1 MITTDLDRYEFTQAS
16 SENFKVFRSAG
27 TDIPV
32 KKAEHINVYVTTT
45 GTFTVDINDNHL
57 DDTSHGHAV
66 NEQITLSAATTMPTG
81 LFANTIYYVVNPTL
95 NSSNSF
101 QVALTES
108 GTPVTFSTT
117 GSGTLTWSKTTLKT
131 LNTDYTVSLSG
142 TTATITWESGKRPAD
157 GEKVLFLRNVPFQ
170 QNTDLKNNSLFE
182 AESVETQLD
191 LIVNMT
197 QQLKNT
203 TARNLRFSDLLVATD
218 AEDASATLTATK
230 DGRKN
235 KSLKFDSIGNLG
247 VSSID
252 VDKAEDYVLE
262 SKSYATETGA
272 VVNTYDGGQ
281 ASTTSDYSSKEW
293 ATGTTATSA
302 KDYATKVDGAVTG
315 TDYSAKAWSVGGTG
329 VTTTSSRGSAKDWA
343 TKSDGAVDT
352 SEFSAK
358 AYASVTGSNA
368 PTDGTSKEW
377 ATHTGSAIAS
387 SEFSAKEYAQGT
399 AATGGTAKEWAQDT
413 SAAVD
418 TTFSAKEYA
427 QGTQSGTGG
436 SAKNWATQTGA
447 DVTGASSGDMSSK
460 EWAVGTLG
468 RGVASEGSAKDW
480 ATYTAGTVDNA
491 GYSAKYH
498 ATDASNSATAAK
510 NSAAA
515 VSNTFDKFDDTY
527 LGKMADNPTISANA
541 STDVITSNAHG
552 LVDTQIIRFAGSDL
566 PAGLSASTNYY
577 VRDKTT
583 NTFKVAASSGGTA
596 IDITDPGSGT
606 TWYHGDVTTPTSS
619 SWAKNSSTITVASNV
634 GIIVGQ
640 VVSGSGIP
648 TSPKPNVVSID
659 GTSIVISEN
668 MSAAG
673 SSVAVT
679 FASRGVY
686 GQYNTTT
693 KGPTTNNDGDALETG
708 TLFFSSTANEMRILD
723 SGSNWIAATSAG
735 DVSLIEY
742 KFVTTSAQ
750 VTSKTY
756 SGTADVGG
764 TLSYTAD
771 NIIVFMNGV
780 QLKNGVDYTAS
791 NGSSI
796 VLTTAG
802 QLNDEINVLAFK
814 SFTLSD
820 MVSKSSGGTFSG
832 NVTFGGTV
840 TMQSANNQGFA
851 AGTKMLFQQTSA
863 PTGWTKVTSSNDV
876 ALRVVSGS
884 VGSGGSVAF
893 ETAFASQTIPV
904 HTLTTSELP
913 SHEHEVTGRSEFS
926 GGDGNV
932 VVSIARV
939 GGSTSNMTTSG
950 ASGTTAV
957 GGGGSHGHG
966 SIDLDVQYVDVIIA
980 TKD

>member
-32 KKAEHINVYVTTT
+32 KQAEHINVYVTTT

-57 DDTSHGHAV
+57 DDTTHGHAV

-101 QVALTES
+101 QVALTAS

-131 LNTDYTVSLSG
+131 LSTDYTVSLSG

-262 SKSYATETGA
+262 SKSYATESGA

-302 KDYATKVDGAVTG
+302 KDYATKTNGAVTG
-315 TDYSAKAWSVGGTG
+315 TDFSAKAWSVGGTN
-329 VTTTSSRGSAKDWA
+329 VTSTGSRGSSKDWA
-343 TKSDGAVDT
+343 IGAGGTMASQPDG
-352 SEFSAK
+352 SE
-358 AYASVTGSNA
+358 Y
-368 PTDGTSKEW
+368 
-377 ATHTGSAIAS
+377 
-387 SEFSAKEYAQGT
+387 SAKEYAQGST
-399 AATGGTAKEWAQDT
+399 ATGGTAKEWA
-413 SAAVD
+413 
-418 TTFSAKEYA
+418 TTEDAFVHGSLASAKEYA
-427 QGTQSGTGG
+427 QGDGNSDSVATGG
-436 SAKNWATQTGA
+436 SAKGWAQDTAKVNGATTNDRSSKAWSQGASMTGA
-447 DVTGASSGDMSSK
+447 TLGGSSK
-460 EWAVGTLG
+460 DWASLAVSTGTVDGTLYSSKAYAQSATAG
-468 RGVASEGSAKDW
+468 TDTYGGSAKGW
-480 ATYTAGTVDNA
+480 SSTAHGAAVPGA
-491 GYSAKYH
+491 GSGDRSALHY

-527 LGKMADNPTISANA
+527 LGRMADNLSFTGSSDAGLL
-541 STDVITSNAHG
+541 ITSNGHG
-552 LVDTQIIRFAGSDL
+552 LVDTQIIRVANTGGAL
-566 PAGLSASTNYY
+566 PGNLSASTNYY

-583 NTFKVAASSGGTA
+583 NTFRLATSSGGTA
-596 IDITDPGSGT
+596 IAHSSNGT
-606 TWYHGDVTTPTSS
+606 GTNTWYHGDVTTPTSS
-619 SWAKNSSTITVASNV
+619 SWTKNSSTITVASNI

-723 SGSNWIAATSAG
+723 TGGNWIAATSAG
-735 DVSLIEY
+735 DVSLLEY

-756 SGTADVGG
+756 SGAADVGG
-764 TLSYTAD
+764 TLSYTTS

-791 NGSSI
+791 NGSSV

-814 SFTLSD
+814 SFTTAD
-820 MVSKSSGGTFSG
+820 MVSKSNGGTFASAVTFGAGLTSTTGTFSG
-832 NVTFGGTV
+832 AITANGGIETDTNSKV
-840 TMQSANNQGFA
+840 VQKGAFMQSSTHQSWV
-851 AGTKMLFQQTSA
+851 L
-863 PTGWTKVTSSNDV
+863 
-876 ALRVVSGS
+876 
-884 VGSGGSVAF
+884 GG
-893 ETAFASQTIPV
+893 
-904 HTLTTSELP
+904 
-913 SHEHEVTGRSEFS
+913 
-926 GGDGNV
+926 
-932 VVSIARV
+932 
-939 GGSTSNMTTSG
+939 
-950 ASGTTAV
+950 
-957 GGGGSHGHG
+957 
-966 SIDLDVQYVDVIIA
+966 
-980 TKD
+980 